1 MLMMNS
7 VFSETDNLA
16 FIHNLCETY
25 AEDNALSLDPRQN
38 PNVKR
43 GLRNEDGTGVM
54 AGYTQIGSVRGYS
67 IMDGERVPME
77 GHLIYRGYD
86 IMDLIHGYAEE
97 KRFGFEEVVYL
108 LLFGKLPNQAQYD
121 KFCEILLGCM
131 NLPPNFTED
140 MILKQPS
147 RNIMNKLARAVLALY
162 STDEDPDNVALEN
175 IIRQCIELV
184 ARFPM
189 IVAHAYAVKRHYFD
203 YDSLY
208 LHRPKP
214 GLSLAENFLHAIRND
229 QRFTEQEARLLD
241 LCLVIHAEHG
251 GGNNST
257 FACRVLSSTGTDTY
271 SAISAA
277 VGSLKGPNTAAP
289 TARSWRSLKRSKKMS
304 ITGTMT
310 MRWPLSCAGFSKKR
324 SATIPVSS
332 MVWATPSTHSQIPV
346 PWCSSRMPGRWRKRP
361 AIWRNFSFWRLSSV

>member
-1 MLMMNS
+1 
-7 VFSETDNLA
+7 
-16 FIHNLCETY
+16 
-25 AEDNALSLDPRQN
+25 
-38 PNVKR
+38 
-43 GLRNEDGTGVM
+43 
-54 AGYTQIGSVRGYS
+54 
-67 IMDGERVPME
+67 
-77 GHLIYRGYD
+77 
-86 IMDLIHGYAEE
+86 
-97 KRFGFEEVVYL
+97 
-108 LLFGKLPNQAQYD
+108 
-121 KFCEILLGCM
+121 M

-162 STDEDPDNVALEN
+162 STDEDPDNLALEN

-271 SAISAA
+271 SAISA
-277 VGSLKGPNTAAP
+277 
-289 TARSWRSLKRSKKMS
+289 RS
-304 ITGTMT
+304 
-310 MRWPLSCAGFSKKR
+310 
-324 SATIPVSS
+324 
-332 MVWATPSTHSQIPV
+332 
-346 PWCSSRMPGRWRKRP
+346 
-361 AIWRNFSFWRLSSV
+361 RLSEGAQTRRRQPPGHGAV